1 MFDKEIFNEIKDLSH
16 IDYICIKS
24 KADGLHTDVY
34 YLDGHQI
41 FEKSLTSYDMD
52 FINCTRDIG
61 CYGISEKMI
70 GDNSISDRFYV
81 RVNISNEQQELKLME
96 YLQKDKKFANEQLQI
111 LNHLRLMDAETK
123 ANRDYHSLYYC
134 GFSKNS
140 ESAEFDS
147 VRFYFK
153 TFGADESLR
162 CDFDWIKYC
171 ERCPGI
177 KADETFRIVRHLVW
191 NKQVG
196 LRCIGVD
203 IADTH
208 SIKIKYY
215 LYQTGIHNSIRK
227 LLLELK
233 KYPRYVQNADM
244 LLAIVDDIQDVSCDM
259 LQISGGYADKD
270 GSINLY
276 LDIPKKKKKYYSVK
290 EGLILR
296 NIGGVLFL
304 IDIHEKHYYDLKNL
318 FSVNETGKC
327 IIEYM
332 MNQGVCNLEGIVSH
346 LRSVIKDYNAEL
358 YPVIYS
364 DCKMFVEMLQRNGY
378 VQEVM

>member
-1 MFDKEIFNEIKDLSH
+1 MFDKKILTEIEDASH
-16 IDYICIKS
+16 IDFICIKS
-24 KADGLHTDVY
+24 KLDRLYTNVY
-34 YLDGHQI
+34 YLEGHQF
-41 FEKSLTSYDMD
+41 FEESLTSYDMD
-52 FINCTRDIG
+52 FIDFTRDID
-61 CYGISEKMI
+61 CYGISEKVI
-70 GDNSISDRFYV
+70 GDNSRADRFYV

-111 LNHLRLMDAETK
+111 LNHLRLMGAETER
-123 ANRDYHSLYYC
+123 NRDYHSLYYC

-162 CDFDWIKYC
+162 RDFDWLKHC

-177 KADETFRIVRHLVW
+177 KADETFEIVRDLVLS
-191 NKQVG
+191 KRIG
-196 LRCIGVD
+196 LRCIGVEISD
-203 IADTH
+203 INST
-208 SIKIKYY
+208 KIKYY
-215 LYQTGIHNSIRK
+215 LYQTGIHNSIRE

-233 KYPRYVQNADM
+233 KYPRYFQNADM
-244 LLAIVDDIQDVSCDM
+244 LLAIVDDIQDVRCGM
-259 LQISGGYADKD
+259 LQISSGYADED

-276 LDIPKKKKKYYSVK
+276 MDTPKNKKKYYSVK
-290 EGLILR
+290 EGMVLR

-346 LRSVIKDYNAEL
+346 LRSLIKDYNAEL
-358 YPVIYS
+358 YPIIYS
-364 DCKMFVEMLQRNGY
+364 DCKMFVELLQENGY